1 MNYTTIK
8 SEEQYDLYCKRL
20 RKLCEQENPE
30 RNEDE
35 LEVIEDLLEEWNEVH
50 YKIPRT
56 DSVQLLLVLMDNHS
70 LSLNDI
76 VNITGL
82 TTETVTQMLNY
93 EIEIPQEG
101 VKKLAMRFCMVEEA
115 FANRRTN

>member
-1 MNYTTIK
+1 MNYKTIK

-20 RKLCEQENPE
+20 RELCEQKNPG

-35 LEVIEDLLEEWNEVH
+35 MEVIEDLLEEWNEVH

-56 DSVQLLLVLMDNHS
+56 DSIQLLLALMDNHS

-93 EIEIPQEG
+93 EIDIPEEG
-101 VKKLAMRFCMVEEA
+101 IKKLANRFCMVKEA
-115 FANRRTN
+115 FANRR